1 MRILHGLY
9 TCLYELTQQQ
19 NSSRMN
25 CVYFVELGPSL
36 VELLVVDGI
45 LQRSPHLVPFLVLCQ
60 LLLLVLQRVQSLFYV
75 FQQLVD
81 LLPLSLCKQ
90 TETNLI

>member
-1 MRILHGLY
+1 
-9 TCLYELTQQQ
+9 
-19 NSSRMN
+19 MN